1 MEMMR
6 LYLYLGKRDKAGIK
20 VVSVLQ
26 GPKISAKVN
35 NVKAAVD
42 TYIRM
47 KVNPDLLIEGENAKK
62 LGLIACS
69 KCKNQ

>member
-1 MEMMR
+1 MPKNFH
-6 LYLYLGKRDKAGIK
+6 YDKK
-20 VVSVLQ
+20 LQ
-26 GPKISAKVN
+26 DILRNLSHEEYKIFNNYDAKVN